1 MNGVTI
7 YDPMG
12 EAHRSF
18 FYEQLE
24 EACYR
29 GCPGTATRAYQ
40 NRILKHVPSLR
51 DGRYLELGSHSLE
64 LTRRLVERIGS
75 SDQLFALDIAYPKPL
90 AKRRARELGSGGGAS
105 IDLVQGDASRL
116 PFGSNSLDVVFHGC
130 LLHHL
135 DKPLECINEVRRVLR
150 PGGTA
155 VFYLPCDP
163 GFLLRI
169 AQRLIT
175 QRWARRMMGRE
186 RLSVEY
192 LWAIEHRN
200 HYASLSEMIRHVFLP
215 DQVSVRGYP
224 IPWRFWNLKLF
235 EVIVIRKT

>member
-1 MNGVTI
+1 
-7 YDPMG
+7 MG

-18 FYEQLE
+18 FYEQFE
-24 EACYR
+24 ESCYR

-40 NRILKHVPSLR
+40 KQILNHVPSVR

-64 LTRRLVERIGS
+64 LTRRLFERIGS
-75 SDQLFALDIAYPKPL
+75 SEQLFALDIAYPKPL
-90 AKRRARELGSGGGAS
+90 AKRRARELGSGGRAS

-135 DKPLECINEVRRVLR
+135 EKPLECLNEVRRVLR

-175 QRWARRMMGRE
+175 QRWARRMMDRE